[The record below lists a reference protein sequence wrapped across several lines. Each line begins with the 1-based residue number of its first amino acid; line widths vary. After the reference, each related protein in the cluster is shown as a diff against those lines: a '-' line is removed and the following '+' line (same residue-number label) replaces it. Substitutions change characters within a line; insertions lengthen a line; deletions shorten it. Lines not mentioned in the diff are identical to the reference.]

1 MPTRRAKTAA
11 SILSLRNARFTGQ
24 PDLGAVLAGQAT
36 LTLRSRGQGVQA
48 VQQALIDMG
57 FSLPGGADGI
67 FGKQSAKAVRN
78 FQVHARSAFPEVQPT
93 GVVDAHTLRALDALA
108 LAPKERGQ
116 QGNLPVPRYDG
127 RPVRVVVVKDE

>member
-1 MPTRRAKTAA
+1 MPTRRVKTAN
-11 SILSLRNARFTGQ
+11 SILALHNARFTGQ

-36 LTLRSRGQGVQA
+36 LTLRSRGPGVQA

-78 FQVHARSAFPEVQPT
+78 FQVHAGSSFP
-93 GVVDAHTLRALDALA
+93 GVKSTCLVDAHPLR
-108 LAPKERGQ
+108 
-116 QGNLPVPRYDG
+116 
-127 RPVRVVVVKDE
+127 